1 MKYYSILFAVLILAS
16 SCKQAESGS
25 AVATATEATTKTVS
39 AAEKA
44 VSSTATNAKE
54 MLGDAVDGM
63 KTKVGEVSEGS
74 KEAVAEVM
82 KEMDDMTET
91 KSAEKGATVTEIEK
105 KMSDVKDDMMD
116 DKEKK
121 MIHTEEEMNEKE
133 MVTKETMTKKVA
145 APTAAV
151 AQVAK
156 EEKPMP
162 EPTKEVME
170 KKETKP
176 VVTGPNHDNFDA
188 ILRKHVASN
197 GDVNY
202 AGIKADQ
209 AALNNYLG
217 ELEAADV
224 STMSR
229 KEKLAYWINAYNA
242 YTIKLITD
250 NYPLGSIT
258 DLEGGKPWD
267 KKWIK
272 LNGKTLSLNNIE
284 NDIIRP
290 QFNEPRI
297 HFAVNCAAKS
307 CPPLLNRAW
316 TAKNLEANFEKQTKA
331 FVNSSS
337 FNQIGGSSATVS
349 KIFEWY
355 AVDFGDLI
363 TFLNKYSS
371 TKLDAGAT
379 ISYKDYNWSLNKS

>member
-1 MKYYSILFAVLILAS
+1 MKSYSILFAVLLTVC
-16 SCKQAESGS
+16 SCKQAETTNPI
-25 AVATATEATTKTVS
+25 ATKVEATTKSVTSAESSVTSTTTTKEMLTEAADEMKSTVDEAS
-39 AAEKA
+39 TAAEKA
-44 VSSTATNAKE
+44 VAKVMDDMKEVTATKAAQKTATVGEVAKE
-54 MLGDAVDGM
+54 MTA
-63 KTKVGEVSEGS
+63 S
-74 KEAVAEVM
+74 KE
-82 KEMDDMTET
+82 
-91 KSAEKGATVTEIEK
+91 
-105 KMSDVKDDMMD
+105 DMMD
-116 DKEKK
+116 KKEDAAMQAEK
-121 MIHTEEEMNEKE
+121 MVKEKE
-133 MVTKETMTKKVA
+133 MELKSASSASDKMAAHATDTPPSKKDQPMPA
-145 APTAAV
+145 KDEMKKDHPKAAAV
-151 AQVAK
+151 A
-156 EEKPMP
+156 
-162 EPTKEVME
+162 
-170 KKETKP
+170 
-176 VVTGPNHDNFDA
+176 GPDHGKFDA
-188 ILRKHVASN
+188 ILRKYVANN

-202 AGIKADQ
+202 AGIKSNQ
-209 AALNNYLG
+209 AGLNAYLG
-217 ELEAADV
+217 ELESADI

-229 KEKLAYWINAYNA
+229 KEKLAYWINVYNA

-258 DLEGGKPWD
+258 DLESGKPWD

-272 LNGKTLSLNNIE
+272 LNGQTLSLNNVE

-316 TAKNLEANFEKQTKA
+316 TAKNMEANFEKQTKA

-371 TKLDAGAT
+371 TKLDAGAS

>member
-1 MKYYSILFAVLILAS
+1 MKYYSIIFTVLILVS

-25 AVATATEATTKTVS
+25 AVASATEATTKTVS

-44 VSSTATNAKE
+44 VSGTTTNAKE
-54 MLGDAVDGM
+54 MLGDAADDMKAKVD
-63 KTKVGEVSEGS
+63 EVSEGS
-74 KEAVAEVM
+74 KEAVAKVV

-91 KSAEKGATVTEIEK
+91 KAAEKGATVTEMEK
-105 KMSDVKDDMMD
+105 KMSDDMMAN
-116 DKEKK
+116 KK
-121 MIHTEEEMNEKE
+121 DRMMHAEEEMKEKE
-133 MVTKETMTKKVA
+133 MAAKETMIEKVA

-156 EEKPMP
+156 EEKSMP

-170 KKETKP
+170 KKVTKP
-176 VVTGPNHDNFDA
+176 VVTGPNHGNFDA
-188 ILRKHVASN
+188 ILRKYVASN

-209 AALNNYLG
+209 AALKSYLG
-217 ELEAADV
+217 ELEAADI

-229 KEKLAYWINAYNA
+229 KEKLAFWINAYNA

-316 TAKNLEANFEKQTKA
+316 TAKNMEANFEKQTKA

-371 TKLDAGAT
+371 TKLDAGAS

>member
-1 MKYYSILFAVLILAS
+1 MKYYSILFAALILAS

-188 ILRKHVASN
+188 ILRKYVASN

-355 AVDFGDLI
+355 AVDFGDLV